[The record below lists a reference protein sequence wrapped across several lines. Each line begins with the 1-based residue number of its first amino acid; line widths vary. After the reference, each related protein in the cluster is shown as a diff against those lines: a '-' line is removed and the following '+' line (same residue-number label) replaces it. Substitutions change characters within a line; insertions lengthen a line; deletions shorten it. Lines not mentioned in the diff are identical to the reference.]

1 MKLNDAL
8 FELMFA
14 VRSTTLSKTKS
25 LHPELSPM
33 HFKALTLITKIPECT
48 GQKIAA
54 KMGRDK
60 AQINRLLKELVGKGL
75 LYKTENA
82 NDKRSQLLELTGEGK
97 KIMVS
102 FKKVESEIHQLLIK
116 DITSEEL
123 ESFLRISE
131 KLKASLEANNG

>member
-14 VRSTTLSKTKS
+14 VRSTTLSKIKS

-33 HFKALTLITKIPECT
+33 HFKALKLTTKISECT
-48 GQKIAA
+48 GQKVAE

-60 AQINRLLKELVGKGL
+60 AQINRLLKELVEKGL

-82 NDKRSQLLELTGEGK
+82 NDKRSQLLNLTDDGK
-97 KIMVS
+97 KIIAS
-102 FKKVESEIHQLLIK
+102 FEKVENEINQLLVK
-116 DITSEEL
+116 DITSDEL
-123 ESFLRISE
+123 ATFIHISE
-131 KLKASLEANNG
+131 KLKTSLEANTE